1 MDGLYSNDANCTV
14 QQDKK
19 TGPCRFSITENQ
31 TDLDVRSYYYKTGTL
46 SMEVVHE
53 SSQQHHA
60 TDVVTSYKLKK
71 DC

>member
-1 MDGLYSNDANCTV
+1 MDGLYSNDTNCTV

-19 TGPCRFSITENQ
+19 TCRFSMTENQ
-31 TDLDVRSYYYKTGTL
+31 TDLDARSYYNKTGTL
-46 SMEVVHE
+46 TMEVVHE

-60 TDVVTSYKLKK
+60 TEVVTSYKLKK